1 MITAMQSRDNG
12 QLNKLVKKS
21 QDTQE
26 EWENVVDHLGRN
38 ILHYAVEYNN
48 IPLVKT
54 LISCGLNIKRGCL

>member
-12 QLNKLVKKS
+12 QLNKLVKKL

-48 IPLVKT
+48 IPFVKT